1 MIRVLKYFDGKDIQE
16 IRLVKDKLNID
27 EHDGS
32 LNIYHN
38 NQLVK
43 TIFTSNYSIDFKDED
58 EQRTDEDIMRNE
70 FGF

>member
-38 NQLVK
+38 DQLVK

-58 EQRTDEDIMRNE
+58 EQRTDEDIMSDE
-70 FGF
+70 HGF

>member
-38 NQLVK
+38 DQLVK

-58 EQRTDEDIMRNE
+58 EQRTDEDIMSDE
-70 FGF
+70 YGF

>member
-27 EHDGS
+27 ERDGS

-38 NQLVK
+38 DQLVK

-58 EQRTDEDIMRNE
+58 EQRTDEDIMSDE
-70 FGF
+70 YGF

>member
-1 MIRVLKYFDGKDIQE
+1 MIRILKYFDGKDIQE

-38 NQLVK
+38 DQLVK

>member
-27 EHDGS
+27 ERDGS
-32 LNIYHN
+32 LNIYHGGD
-38 NQLVK
+38 LVK

-58 EQRTDEDIMRNE
+58 EQRTDEDIMNDSY
-70 FGF
+70 GF

>member
-38 NQLVK
+38 DQLVK